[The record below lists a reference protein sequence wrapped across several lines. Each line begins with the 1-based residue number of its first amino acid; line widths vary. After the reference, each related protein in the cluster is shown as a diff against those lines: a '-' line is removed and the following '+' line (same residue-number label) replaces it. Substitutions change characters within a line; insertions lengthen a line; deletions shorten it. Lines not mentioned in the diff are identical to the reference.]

1 MSVWQGIALGLL
13 QGIAEFLP
21 ISSSGHLAVAKE
33 LFGLEAPLLFDVF
46 LHLAT
51 LLAVVLFFRRKIAS
65 LVVSLVALIIR
76 KKNLTA
82 EQSAKRDQD
91 GQYILSVI
99 LATVVTGVIGVLTA
113 KLLDDDKISVKVVCA
128 GFVFTAF
135 LLITSSI
142 VARRA
147 AKHTAS
153 HSGEQV
159 APASPSWKQA
169 LIIGFAQGIGTLPG
183 VSRSGSTI
191 SASLF
196 CGVTRDVAGEFS
208 FIVSIPAVL
217 GAFLLEIKD
226 IGDVAQSVGAAP
238 VLAGCIAAF
247 ASGLCALSAL
257 MRLVK
262 KGRLEWFAIYLVPLG
277 VLGMIFL
284 G

>member
-1 MSVWQGIALGLL
+1 MTVLQGIVLGLL

-65 LVVSLVALIIR
+65 LVVSLLSLVAR
-76 KKNLTA
+76 
-82 EQSAKRDQD
+82 KRDLTDEQRTKQEAD
-91 GQYILSVI
+91 GRYILAVI
-99 LATVVTGVIGVLTA
+99 AATVVTGVIGVLTA

-128 GFVFTAF
+128 GFVFTA
-135 LLITSSI
+135 LLLLSSSA
-142 VARRA
+142 VTRCA
-147 AKHTAS
+147 AKRGGTS
-153 HSGEQV
+153 LVTGV
-159 APASPSWKQA
+159 SPSWKQA
-169 LIIGFAQGIGTLPG
+169 LVIGFAQGIGTLPG

-196 CGVTRDVAGEFS
+196 CGVARDVAGEFS

-217 GAFLLEIKD
+217 GAFLLELKD
-226 IGDVAQSVGAAP
+226 IGEVSQSVGAAP
-238 VLAGCIAAF
+238 LIAGCIAAF
-247 ASGLCALSAL
+247 ASGLCALSWL

-262 KGRLEWFAIYLVPLG
+262 KGRLEWFALYLIPLG